1 MDTLI
6 IGNKNYSSWSLR
18 AWLFL
23 KEFGIDFIEERIALH
38 TEGFK
43 REILKH
49 SPSGL
54 VPALCTNDLVI
65 WDSLA
70 ICEYIADLHPHL
82 QCWPEDLK
90 SRAMARSVSYEM
102 HSGFTQIRALLPM
115 NCRKKIVKEEIP
127 AELQAEIARV
137 CDIWRTCRQRSTADG
152 PFLFGRFSI
161 ADAMYAPV
169 VVRFNGYGIK
179 VGELE
184 QHYMQTILSLA
195 NLKAWFSDAGCEDE
209 VLDLYEVGP

>member
-23 KEFGIDFIEERIALH
+23 KEFDIEFVEERIPLH

-43 REILKH
+43 QRILER

-54 VPALCTNDLVI
+54 VPALCTKDLVI

-70 ICEYIADLHPHL
+70 ICEYISDLYPEL
-82 QCWPEDLK
+82 QCWPQESK

-102 HSGFTQIRALLPM
+102 HSGFTQIRTLLPM
-115 NCRKKIVKEEIP
+115 NCRKKIVKHDIP
-127 AELQAEIARV
+127 PELQGEIDRV
-137 CDIWRTCRQRSTADG
+137 RDIWRTCRRRSTDAG
-152 PFLFGRFSI
+152 PFLFGSFCI

-179 VGELE
+179 VGEIE
-184 QHYMQTILSLA
+184 QRYMQSILALE
-195 NLKAWFSDAGCEDE
+195 NLQAWFAGALAEKE
-209 VLDLYEVGP
+209 VLELYEIES